1 MEGDARLKK
10 CLSMGVTHLALED
23 PQSTATANGE
33 CKSDKQ
39 PTMEADVVI
48 VGSGSTG
55 YRDAAKEWML
65 HALVV
70 EWRDGIANRI
80 GVATIAEYVWVQ
92 LENRIWRLVSLA

>member
-1 MEGDARLKK
+1 MFYG
-10 CLSMGVTHLALED
+10 
-23 PQSTATANGE
+23 
-33 CKSDKQ
+33 
-39 PTMEADVVI
+39 
-48 VGSGSTG
+48 
-55 YRDAAKEWML
+55 DAAKEWML